1 MPNNELQLAFV
12 LHYRPY
18 RETSLLVNLLS
29 QHAGRIDVVA
39 RGVKR
44 AKRNHSPLSALLQ
57 PFVPLTI
64 NWQGRGD
71 LYTLTTVEQADTP
84 LLLRGNALLSGF
96 YLNELL
102 INLLHRGA
110 ACNEI
115 FKLYQQTLHGLN
127 QENNIAMVLRRFEK
141 KLLQEL
147 GYLISLD
154 RDANTNEKISDT
166 KDYLVLTNHGC
177 IELNRQTQ
185 TFEKGLV
192 FSGKSLL
199 AIHQDIY
206 SDAQTLLDARRLMR
220 LIFSSLLNGKPI
232 RSRELFRK
240 ND

>member
-1 MPNNELQLAFV
+1 MKTNDLQLAFV
-12 LHYRPY
+12 LHYRAY

-39 RGVKR
+39 RG
-44 AKRNHSPLSALLQ
+44 AKRTKCNSSPLSALLQ
-57 PFVPLTI
+57 PFVPLMV

-71 LYTLTTVEQADTP
+71 LYTLTTAEQADTP
-84 LLLRGNALLSGF
+84 LLLHGDALLSGF

-115 FKLYQQTLHGLN
+115 FKLYQQTLYSLS
-127 QENNIAMVLRRFEK
+127 QENNLAIALRLFEK

-166 KDYLVLTNHGC
+166 KDYLVITNHGC
-177 IELNRQTQ
+177 VEVNHQTP
-185 TFEKGLV
+185 TFDKRLV
-192 FSGKSLL
+192 FSGRSLL
-199 AIHQDIY
+199 AIHQNIY
-206 SDAQTLLDARRLMR
+206 SDTQTLLDARRLMR
-220 LIFSSLLNGKPI
+220 VFFSSLLNGKPI
-232 RSRELFRK
+232 KSRELFL
-240 ND
+240 